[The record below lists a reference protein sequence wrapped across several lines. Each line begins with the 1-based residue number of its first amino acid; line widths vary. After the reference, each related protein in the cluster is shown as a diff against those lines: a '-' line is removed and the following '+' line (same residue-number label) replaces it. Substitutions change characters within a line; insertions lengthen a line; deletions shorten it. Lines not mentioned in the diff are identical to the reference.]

1 MNQKTAFDTLGRALM
16 RFWRLDGDKCV
27 KKKAVAAEAPK
38 PSSNVHAFIH
48 ITALPSKF
56 PPLLLGSQSGKSLV
70 PGSRKI
76 NFGSHSD
83 AVLSW
88 ENIEVVL
95 GKTAC
100 VNGAEA

>member
-1 MNQKTAFDTLGRALM
+1 MEINVLKR
-16 RFWRLDGDKCV
+16 RLLQLRH
-27 KKKAVAAEAPK
+27 PK

-56 PPLLLGSQSGKSLV
+56 PLLLLGSQSGKSLV

-76 NFGSHSD
+76 NFGYHSD
-83 AVLSW
+83 AVPSW
-88 ENIEVVL
+88 ENIGAVL